1 MLLVCKLLLALTL
14 GLAPAIPHSMSDIAG
29 EAARPHKGR
38 NYYESRG
45 DIVWDVPTERKMI
58 ALTFDDG
65 PDPRYTPVI
74 LDLLR
79 KYDAKATFFVIGKR
93 IANYPDI
100 VRREVKEGHELANH
114 TYSHTYF
121 SSAYSTDKIIKE
133 IEQAHDLI
141 VRTTGYKPQ
150 LFRPPGGYYNDSIIE
165 AAKKKGYLVVLWSWH
180 QDTKDWRSPGVKQ
193 IVNKVLNNA
202 RNGDIILF
210 HDHVEGKSN
219 TVEALKVI
227 LPELKKRGYSFVT
240 VSELISNNMKL
251 VPVDRA
257 K

>member
-1 MLLVCKLLLALTL
+1 MLLACKMLLALTF
-14 GLAPAIPHSMSDIAG
+14 GLAPAIPQLSDDIAVD
-29 EAARPHKGR
+29 AIKPHKGR

-45 DIVWDVPTERKMI
+45 DIVWDVPTDRKMI

-65 PDPRYTPVI
+65 PDPRYTPDI

-93 IANYPDI
+93 IGNYPDI

-121 SSAYSTDKIIKE
+121 SGSYSVDKIKKE

-165 AAKKKGYLVVLWSWH
+165 AAKKQGYLVVLWSWH
-180 QDTKDWRSPGVKQ
+180 QDTKDWRSPGVNQ
-193 IVNKVLNNA
+193 IVNKVLRNA

-219 TVEALKVI
+219 TVEALKII
-227 LPELKKRGYSFVT
+227 LPALKKRGYSFVT
-240 VSELISNNMKL
+240 VSELISNSMKL
-251 VPVDRA
+251 IPVEQV